1 MTWCYSKHTKVFLHW
16 AVWASVEWQNPV
28 ALNTSKALNW
38 WRNIFPSIRV
48 ASELWNVSAFFWHQR
63 NLPVFHCSN
72 YFSVWKTHS
81 AAPTLKKFQALN
93 CLRSFTQW
101 DAIKYFWGRENDLV
115 RKCFLCL
122 HLEIILRQEKEI
134 TAKWKLWLF
143 IIKSCQ
149 KTVDEPRRKRE
160 PNSSSNW
167 SHTWFVW
174 RHFHNSPLFFLH
186 SKHGFETARITY
198 SLAAAYVAEMKKTW
212 LNDLQTLNVDL
223 FLFHKLSSEPTFKS
237 SF

>member
-1 MTWCYSKHTKVFLHW
+1 MLCNRIEINRHTIFFPHVEKRKGEEKNIHKQHWWARKQPRTSPWNVYKYLPEAHAHMDGRERKKERERRREISDCKILFRTSDKRFNVTARNYAAISEKKNCQKFKFFGNLETSFYSTALVLFACDKIKGIMWNTSMTWCYSKHTKVFLHW

-93 CLRSFTQW
+93 CLRSF
-101 DAIKYFWGRENDLV
+101 
-115 RKCFLCL
+115 
-122 HLEIILRQEKEI
+122 
-134 TAKWKLWLF
+134 
-143 IIKSCQ
+143 S
-149 KTVDEPRRKRE
+149 
-160 PNSSSNW
+160 
-167 SHTWFVW
+167 
-174 RHFHNSPLFFLH
+174 
-186 SKHGFETARITY
+186 ETR
-198 SLAAAYVAEMKKTW
+198 
-212 LNDLQTLNVDL
+212 
-223 FLFHKLSSEPTFKS
+223 
-237 SF
+237 